1 MEVSDVRSRQK
12 RGSKRSYVLVPLWL
26 IGVPLP
32 AMMVLYLLFH

>member
-1 MEVSDVRSRQK
+1 MLQAGTNADRK
-12 RGSKRSYVLVPLWL
+12 TSYMLVPLWL